1 MDIFFYIAKL
11 RLERTE
17 WLRARRFQSLQISS
31 PFLGHRKK
39 VIPQRT
45 AVMVFR
51 NIASSNPH
59 AHNPSMDL
67 GELFLQFFHTV
78 ALGSATVF
86 LLLGIVRLRISRR
99 TPVLIPGKP

>member
-1 MDIFFYIAKL
+1 
-11 RLERTE
+11 
-17 WLRARRFQSLQISS
+17 
-31 PFLGHRKK
+31 
-39 VIPQRT
+39 
-45 AVMVFR
+45 MVFR

-99 TPVLIPGKP
+99 TPVLIPGKPSRS